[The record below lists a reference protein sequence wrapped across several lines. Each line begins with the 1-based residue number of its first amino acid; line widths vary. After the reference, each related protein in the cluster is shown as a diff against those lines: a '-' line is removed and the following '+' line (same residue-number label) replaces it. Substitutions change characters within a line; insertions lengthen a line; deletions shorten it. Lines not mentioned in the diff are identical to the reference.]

1 MSPLETA
8 NAVRQMLSAANL
20 PIDLEQAAL
29 LERTL
34 KVQANLDSESA
45 KLAKAEKVGFAK
57 RLHSGNAVFVS
68 RLSFR
73 IL

>member
-57 RLHSGNAVFVS
+57 
-68 RLSFR
+68 
-73 IL
+73 